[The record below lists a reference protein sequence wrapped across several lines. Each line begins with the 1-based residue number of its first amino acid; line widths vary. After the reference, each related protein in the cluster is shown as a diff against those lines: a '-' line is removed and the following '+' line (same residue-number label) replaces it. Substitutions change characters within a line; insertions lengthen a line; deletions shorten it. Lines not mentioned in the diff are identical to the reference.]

1 MMEEHSSRI
10 SLWTIL
16 LMLLTVVQVVELM
29 DWLPSNPVDQP
40 SIRTLPILSPV
51 SLQYEQEL
59 RSGKRPANVHAVVN
73 RVLMVD
79 PSQVPKEAVQQF
91 MDDRLSM
98 LTLRNERH
106 QLNVRLMKSGVSL
119 LETLTPEQWELV
131 QSQRDQI
138 QATHEMAAME
148 QLLQKWSD

>member
-1 MMEEHSSRI
+1 MIKEI
-10 SLWTIL
+10 SAKTSLVTIL
-16 LMLLTVVQVVELM
+16 LVLLTVIQVVELM
-29 DWLPSNPVDQP
+29 DWLPSNTQDQP

-51 SLQYEQEL
+51 SLKYEEEL
-59 RSGKRPANVHAVVN
+59 RSGKQPANLHAVVN
-73 RVLMVD
+73 RVLTID
-79 PSQVPKEAVQQF
+79 PSQVPKEQVQQF
-91 MDDRLSM
+91 MDNRLSM

-106 QLNVRLMKSGVSL
+106 QLNVRLMESGVSL
-119 LETLTPEQWELV
+119 LETLTPEQWEFV